1 VTDPRDH
8 IDEWLRTEVTPLSP
22 PTGTLDRIRRR
33 ARQRKIR
40 QVLVASAGCAVVLA
54 GAVAGPQ
61 LLSGSQ
67 SGGREPSLA
76 GGQRSITARQQ
87 TGASE
92 SAGAPGPQGSG
103 SPQVQVQQRTR
114 LSTTTSGTA
123 PPPHFRPTSVTFVGN
138 GQGGVVG
145 AVIGQA
151 GPPCANP
158 GDCTS
163 LAGTSNY
170 GRSWYGVSAPV
181 APGPDQASGV
191 SQLRFANLHDGWAY
205 GPALYE
211 TTGGGWP
218 WSPVDTE
225 GQVVTA
231 LEASG
236 QTAFAVFATCAASAA
251 GYAADC
257 TSFALYSGAAGSTSW
272 SPVAVPAGYQ
282 HMSDGQPSSAALVV
296 SAGTGYLL
304 TPSGTVLAGPLP
316 GGAWTV
322 AGSAP
327 CKPGAAQPVSGIP
340 RDAQLAA
347 NQGQLLLTCAGQPGG
362 TTALYTSAGGSG
374 WQLAGT
380 VPGPATVTGLAS
392 AVSGQVVLATTAGMS
407 YSADDGATWH
417 SANIGGPVPAGGFSY
432 VGMTSATL
440 GVAVPADPTVGA
452 VYVTRDGGQTWSKS
466 PITS

>member
-1 VTDPRDH
+1 MTDPRDKV
-8 IDEWLRTEVTPLSP
+8 DDWLRTEVTPLSP
-22 PTGTLDRIRRR
+22 PPGALDRIRHR

-40 QVLVASAGCAVVLA
+40 QVVVASAGCAVVL
-54 GAVAGPQ
+54 GAAIAAPQ
-61 LLSGSQ
+61 LAAGHR
-67 SGGREPSLA
+67 SGGGNPALA
-76 GGQRSITARQQ
+76 GGQASVTTNPQN
-87 TGASE
+87 GASA
-92 SAGAPGPQGSG
+92 SAGTPGPEGSG
-103 SPQVQVQQRTR
+103 SPQVQLQQRTR

-123 PPPHFRPTSVTFVGN
+123 PPAHFRPTSVTFVGN

-151 GPPCANP
+151 GPPCANT

-170 GRSWYGVSAPV
+170 GQSWYGVSAPV
-181 APGPDQASGV
+181 APGPDQATGV

-218 WSPVDTE
+218 WSPVGTG

-236 QTAFAVFATCAASAA
+236 QTAFAVFATCAASTT

-257 TSFALYSGAAGSTSW
+257 TSFTLYSGAAGSTTW

-282 HMSDGQPSSAALVV
+282 HMSAGQPSSAALVV

-304 TPSGTVLAGPLP
+304 TPSGTVLAGPVP

-322 AGSAP
+322 AGAAP
-327 CKPGAAQPVSGIP
+327 CKPGAAQPMSGVP
-340 RDAQLAA
+340 QNAQLAA
-347 NQGQLLLTCAGQPGG
+347 NQGQLLLTCGNQPGG
-362 TTALYTSAGGSG
+362 ATALYTSAGGSS

-380 VPGPATVTGLAS
+380 VPGPGPVTGLAS
-392 AVSGQVVLATTAGMS
+392 AVSGQVVVATTTGIA
-407 YSADDGATWH
+407 YSADDGATWQ
-417 SANIGGPVPAGGFSY
+417 SATIGGPVPAGGFSY

-440 GVAVPADPTVGA
+440 GVAVPADPTAGA
-452 VYVTRDGGQTWSKS
+452 IYVTRDGGHTWSKS
-466 PITS
+466 PITG